1 MVEMDGNKAKL
12 KRDVT
17 TQRVERRE
25 GEEEEREELKTDEW
39 SYRFLNEKREKGKQ
53 SEEFTVRHASSSANQ
68 DLRVVRVRL
77 PWQ

>member
-17 TQRVERRE
+17 TQRVERGE
-25 GEEEEREELKTDEW
+25 GEELKTDEW